1 MQCIF
6 RANKITAD
14 ARITNVDTGDST
26 DVSCV
31 YSPVEP
37 SGIHV

>member
-1 MQCIF
+1 M
-6 RANKITAD
+6 AD
-14 ARITNVDTGDST
+14 ARITNVETGDSV

-31 YSPVEP
+31 YYHVEP